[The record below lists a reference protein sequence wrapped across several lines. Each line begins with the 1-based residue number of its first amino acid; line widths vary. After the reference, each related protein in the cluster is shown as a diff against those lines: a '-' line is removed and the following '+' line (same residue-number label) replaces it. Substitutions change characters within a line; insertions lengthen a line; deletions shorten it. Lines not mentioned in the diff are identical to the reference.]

1 MASMTIS
8 RFRGSPFAFP
18 LAALTALAM
27 FFISETSY
35 QQATGALDGLRD
47 MSNARVA
54 NLELRRAMT
63 DAETGQRGY
72 LLTHRREYLE
82 PYNRGL
88 SDAGSALGKLNVYY
102 ANRPDSQTVLKRIN
116 DTVAEKLSELRITL
130 SLYDEGK
137 EEAWRDLL
145 LSNIG
150 KEKMDSL
157 RALSDEL
164 LALENSRVEV
174 ERRGV
179 YQTLLINRIGV
190 TAMTAL
196 SLLALFMYLR
206 QTAALE
212 SQREERQLE
221 IQSER
226 DRLEAKVARRTGQLT
241 ELAKH
246 LQTIRED
253 ERSRL
258 ARELHD
264 ELGALL
270 TAAKLDLA
278 RIKSRL

>member
-130 SLYDEGK
+130 NLYDEGK

-212 SQREERQLE
+212 SQREERQPQNGE
-221 IQSER
+221 
-226 DRLEAKVARRTGQLT
+226 EAGHLSRRC
-241 ELAKH
+241 
-246 LQTIRED
+246 
-253 ERSRL
+253 
-258 ARELHD
+258 
-264 ELGALL
+264 
-270 TAAKLDLA
+270 
-278 RIKSRL
+278 